1 MNSITKQNIERVA
14 FNDVIFETGDM
25 LKIYNPNESIQ
36 GRFVKINS
44 FYDDDDDYI
53 VSSIKLDCSEKYYS
67 KFKSVILNVNTM
79 SVEKINVY

>member
-1 MNSITKQNIERVA
+1 MNSITKQNIERVD

-36 GRFVKINS
+36 GRFIKINS
-44 FYDDDDDYI
+44 FYDDDDYI
-53 VSSIKLDCSEKYYS
+53 VLSIKLDCSEKYYS
-67 KFKSVILNVNTM
+67 KFKSVILNVNTI

>member
-44 FYDDDDDYI
+44 FYDDDYI
-53 VSSIKLDCSEKYYS
+53 VLSIKLDCSEKYYS
-67 KFKSVILNVNTM
+67 KFKSVILNVNTI